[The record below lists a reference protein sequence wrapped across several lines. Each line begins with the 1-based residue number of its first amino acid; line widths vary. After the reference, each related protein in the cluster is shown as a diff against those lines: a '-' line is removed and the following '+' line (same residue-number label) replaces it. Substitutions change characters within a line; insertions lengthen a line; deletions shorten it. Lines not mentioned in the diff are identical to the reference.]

1 MDGINVTP
9 QRLLED
15 LPQGLDL
22 AWLLP
27 AGRPASRGASLFLH
41 RDLNDHALR
50 KPPAQSFSPAELEQA
65 KQEGFEAGLQAGLN
79 AAAAS
84 REVAEAA
91 TLDMVARLL
100 VDARAA
106 SAAATDQAGAVL
118 AQALVSAMGAI
129 MPDLVRRSGLGE
141 AGAMLTQVLAGLSRE
156 PDVRVEVRP
165 ELADGVTALV
175 GRLAP
180 ELSNRVTV
188 QGLDRLAAGEVLVRW
203 SAGHAR
209 RQPGAVWQAVMDR
222 LEPVL
227 DPVLDVEAVRQS
239 EGPVM
244 VPSRG
249 GSHDE

>member
-1 MDGINVTP
+1 MDGIDITP

-27 AGRPASRGASLFLH
+27 AGRPVNRGASLFLH

-65 KQEGFEAGLQAGLN
+65 KQEGFDAGLQAGLH

-84 REVAEAA
+84 RETAQAA
-91 TLDMVARLL
+91 TLETLAGLL

-106 SAAATDQAGAVL
+106 SAAASDQAGAVL

-129 MPDLVRRSGLGE
+129 MPDLVRRSALGE
-141 AGAMLTQVLAGLSRE
+141 AGAMLTQVLPGLSRE

-165 ELADGVTALV
+165 DLADGVAALV
-175 GRLAP
+175 ARLAP
-180 ELSNRVTV
+180 DLSDRVTV

-209 RQPGAVWQAVMDR
+209 RQPGAIWQAVMDR
-222 LEPVL
+222 LEPAL
-227 DPVLDVEAVRQS
+227 GPALNAEAVRQS
-239 EGPVM
+239 EGLVM

>member
-9 QRLLED
+9 QRPLED

-27 AGRPASRGASLFLH
+27 AERPASRGAALFLH

-65 KQEGFEAGLQAGLN
+65 KQEGFEAGLQAGLD

-84 REVAEAA
+84 RETAQAS
-91 TLDMVARLL
+91 TLETLAGLL

-106 SAAATDQAGAVL
+106 SAAATEQAGAVL

-180 ELSNRVTV
+180 ELSDRVTV
-188 QGLDRLAAGEVLVRW
+188 HGLDRLASGEVLVCW

-209 RQPGAVWQAVMDR
+209 RQPGAIWQAVMDR
-222 LEPVL
+222 LEPALGPTLNAETVQQ
-227 DPVLDVEAVRQS
+227 P
-239 EGPVM
+239 EGLSS
-244 VPSRG
+244 VPPKG
-249 GSHDE
+249 DSHGR

>member
-1 MDGINVTP
+1 MDGISITP

-15 LPQGLDL
+15 LPQSLDA

-27 AGRPASRGASLFLH
+27 AVRPASRSTSLFMH

-50 KPPAQSFSPAELEQA
+50 KPPAQSFSPAEMEQA
-65 KQEGFEAGLQAGLN
+65 KQEGFEAGLQAGLV

-84 REVAEAA
+84 REAAQAA
-91 TLDMVARLL
+91 TLDILAGLL

-106 SAAATDQAGAVL
+106 SAAAADQAGAVL
-118 AQALVSAMGAI
+118 AQVLVSAMGAI
-129 MPDLVRRSGLGE
+129 MPDLVRRSALGE
-141 AGAMLTQVLAGLSRE
+141 AGAMLTQVLPGLSRE

-165 ELADGVTALV
+165 ELADGVAALV

-180 ELSNRVTV
+180 ELSDRVTV

-209 RQPGAVWQAVMDR
+209 RQPGAIWQAVMDR
-222 LEPVL
+222 LEPAL
-227 DPVLDVEAVRQS
+227 GPTLSAEAVQQQG
-239 EGPVM
+239 GPSS
-244 VPSRG
+244 VPPRG
-249 GSHDE
+249 DSHGR

>member
-15 LPQGLDL
+15 LPQSLDL

-27 AGRPASRGASLFLH
+27 AGRPANRGASLFLH

-65 KQEGFEAGLQAGLN
+65 KQEGFEAGMQAGLD

-84 REVAEAA
+84 RETAQAA
-91 TLDMVARLL
+91 TLETLAGLL

-106 SAAATDQAGAVL
+106 SAAAADQAGAVL

-156 PDVRVEVRP
+156 PDVRVDVRP

-180 ELSNRVTV
+180 ELSERVTV
-188 QGLDRLAAGEVLVRW
+188 HGIERLAAGEVWVRW

-209 RQPGAVWQAVMDR
+209 RQPEAIWQAVMDR
-222 LEPVL
+222 LEPAL
-227 DPVLDVEAVRQS
+227 GLTLSAEAVQQP
-239 EGPVM
+239 EGPSS
-244 VPSRG
+244 VPPRG
-249 GSHDE
+249 DSHGR